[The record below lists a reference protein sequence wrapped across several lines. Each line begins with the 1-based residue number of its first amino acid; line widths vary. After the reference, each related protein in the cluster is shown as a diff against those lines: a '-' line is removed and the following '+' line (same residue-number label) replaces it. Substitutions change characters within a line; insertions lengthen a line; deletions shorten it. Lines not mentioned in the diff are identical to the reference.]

1 MIPKYRK
8 PTHPG
13 EILLDEFIKPMGIT
27 QGELARKMGV
37 QVRTVNALVK
47 QRRDVTA
54 ETAVRLGRALN
65 TSSEFW
71 MNLQTTCDLFEAN
84 KKLRKVA

>member
-13 EILLDEFIKPMGIT
+13 EILLEEFIKPLRIT
-27 QGELARKMGV
+27 QRKLAKSMGV
-37 QVRTVNALVK
+37 QVQTVNAIVN
-47 QRRDVTA
+47 QRRDISA
-54 ETAVRLGRALN
+54 EIAVRLGRALD

-71 MNLQTTCDLFEAN
+71 MNLQSTCDLFEAN

>member
-13 EILLDEFIKPMGIT
+13 EILMEEFIKPMRIT
-27 QGELARKMGV
+27 QRELAQNMGV
-37 QVRTVNALVK
+37 QVQTVNAIVN

-54 ETAVRLGRALN
+54 EVAVRLGRALN